1 MVAGG
6 WEAGVHS
13 CCYCT
18 MTVRHVVCYKL
29 PSPSLSSCQG
39 RAKVL
44 GRPRTICVLVLPNTP
59 TLPPQH
65 GTDDLQLVT
74 TPRAGLVSSDKLRLA
89 LLTLWANI
97 LTLRSFRNELVD
109 GGLHSC
115 VRWWVVGCGREMNE
129 IFFDQSTFL
138 VTFLVLL
145 IFFRINVIMTYIL
158 YI

>member
-6 WEAGVHS
+6 WEAGGHS

-29 PSPSLSSCQG
+29 PSPSLSCCQG
-39 RAKVL
+39 RGKVL
-44 GRPRTICVLVLPNTP
+44 GRPRTICVLVLPSTP
-59 TLPPQH
+59 TLPPLH
-65 GTDDLQLVT
+65 GTDDLHNT
-74 TPRAGLVSSDKLRLA
+74 WAGLVSSDKLRLA

-97 LTLRSFRNELVD
+97 LTLRSFRYKLVD

-129 IFFDQSTFL
+129 ISFDQSTFL

>member
-1 MVAGG
+1 MLLL
-6 WEAGVHS
+6 HNDS
-13 CCYCT
+13 PPCC
-18 MTVRHVVCYKL
+18 L
-29 PSPSLSSCQG
+29 LQAPFSLS
-39 RAKVL
+39 L
-44 GRPRTICVLVLPNTP
+44 LLPRTSQGARQAPYYLCTSPAQHSHLNTAQ
-59 TLPPQH
+59 T
-65 GTDDLQLVT
+65 TFT

-97 LTLRSFRNELVD
+97 LSLRSFRNELVD

-129 IFFDQSTFL
+129 ISFDQSTFL